1 MQHACHCPPSSRLSH
16 EEAHKGQGMHARNL
30 LLWGWREGVQVVPL
44 LMADS
49 ISIKLRMCKKQYKQN
64 GADPAGNWG
73 EIWPWRS
80 KVEFTPSPASHRA
93 GPSTV
98 IVRRWFHCCM
108 KGTRSHQQDKCV
120 GVGEFWD
127 PGDPMLLP
135 VVGLISAPFSNV
147 CQHPTPR
154 IGPRITLDLMFLSCR
169 LTQVLSFF
177 KKSGL
182 LLDFII
188 SEGTKRPIS
197 KTLWNQTEFL
207 KFLKLTVI
215 ATYLLTFP

>member
-16 EEAHKGQGMHARNL
+16 EEAHKGRGMHARNL

-135 VVGLISAPFSNV
+135 VVGFDICSFLQCVPAPHTQDWTQN
-147 CQHPTPR
+147 HL
-154 IGPRITLDLMFLSCR
+154 GPDVSELPADTGPIFLQEVR
-169 LTQVLSFF
+169 VAFRFHYIWRNKETHF
-177 KKSGL
+177 
-182 LLDFII
+182 
-188 SEGTKRPIS
+188 
-197 KTLWNQTEFL
+197 
-207 KFLKLTVI
+207 
-215 ATYLLTFP
+215 